1 MPNLKI
7 VQYPDWHI
15 DYSFDALNIKEEP
28 LTTMV
33 VSMNN
38 EQAVQFEFME
48 EEYKLD
54 IVETLLAEPHNWNL

>member
-7 VQYPDWHI
+7 AQYLDWHI
-15 DYSFDALNIKEEP
+15 DYSFNALNIKQEP

-33 VSMNN
+33 VTMTN

-54 IVETLLAEPHNWNL
+54 IVETLLAEPHNTNL